1 MLRGEGCSLPDD
13 RGQRFSP
20 SGLLSRCVQRCTT
33 DVRRPVSGGRQQDAL
48 SPDVAVADTVAAFPV
63 PLDDRIAYR
72 ELLNLKPMGAE
83 EGQRSNPTKLSLL
96 CTTVQSILCCI
107 PPPHMSNISDNHCI
121 SLRPHTYVSYQCST
135 ASLLPD
141 FHSRSHVT
149 YVPIYYDTKY
159 SSYQGLT
166 ASSSLVYRGAVY
178 HENLSYR

>member
-1 MLRGEGCSLPDD
+1 MAPVLPPEVPGLRSGREEEAEGK
-13 RGQRFSP
+13 G
-20 SGLLSRCVQRCTT
+20 
-33 DVRRPVSGGRQQDAL
+33 
-48 SPDVAVADTVAAFPV
+48 VA
-63 PLDDRIAYR
+63 
-72 ELLNLKPMGAE
+72 
-83 EGQRSNPTKLSLL
+83 
-96 CTTVQSILCCI
+96 
-107 PPPHMSNISDNHCI
+107 
-121 SLRPHTYVSYQCST
+121 YQCST

>member
-1 MLRGEGCSLPDD
+1 MTPWTISSALFQLSCSSSDVQGEGCSLPDD

-63 PLDDRIAYR
+63 PLDDRTAYR

-107 PPPHMSNISDNHCI
+107 PPPHMSNISDYRCI
-121 SLRPHTYVSYQCST
+121 SLRPHTYVLWCQCQVSDLVLLHST
-135 ASLLPD
+135 MQVS
-141 FHSRSHVT
+141 
-149 YVPIYYDTKY
+149 
-159 SSYQGLT
+159 
-166 ASSSLVYRGAVY
+166 
-178 HENLSYR
+178 